1 MIFGAL
7 LFALLLGGVYSFVS
21 LSSANRWLRHTDE
34 VRVNVALLRA
44 MLLDAETGLRG
55 YLITGSPSFLE
66 PYDKARD
73 DWRHQLA
80 EVRRLTSDNP
90 EQQGRLRALE
100 RVIGDEL
107 SGFDAARA
115 TRERERAA
123 QDSLALLRE
132 HKQTMDSARVLL
144 G

>member
-1 MIFGAL
+1 MIFSAL

-73 DWRHQLA
+73 D
-80 EVRRLTSDNP
+80 
-90 EQQGRLRALE
+90 
-100 RVIGDEL
+100 
-107 SGFDAARA
+107 
-115 TRERERAA
+115 
-123 QDSLALLRE
+123 
-132 HKQTMDSARVLL
+132 
-144 G
+144 